1 MLLVEDDEGVRE
13 LAATFLQ
20 DLGYTVFEAADAQQA
35 LALLEEGRPID
46 LLFTDLV
53 MPGGLNGLELSREAL
68 RRRPDMKVLFTSGYA
83 ENALVHGGKLDDGIQ
98 LINKPYTK
106 EALAQRIRRVLEQ
119 QSQRN

>member
-1 MLLVEDDEGVRE
+1 M
-13 LAATFLQ
+13 
-20 DLGYTVFEAADAQQA
+20 
-35 LALLEEGRPID
+35 EEGRPID

-83 ENALVHGGKLDDGIQ
+83 ENALVHDGKLDDGIQ

-119 QSQRN
+119 QSQRY